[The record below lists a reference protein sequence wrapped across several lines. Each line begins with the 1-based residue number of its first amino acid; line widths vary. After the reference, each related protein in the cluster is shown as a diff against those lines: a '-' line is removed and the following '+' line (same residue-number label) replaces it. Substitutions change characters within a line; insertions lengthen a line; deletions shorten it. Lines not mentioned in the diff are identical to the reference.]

1 MLSIENTALL
11 VIDMQVKLTG
21 VMAEKESFVRNLQKL
36 IAGINVLN
44 VPVIFT
50 EQYPQGL
57 GPTIPEIAGLLTE
70 DKPITKMSFS
80 CCANGDFLQ
89 KMKSLKRQQILV
101 AGIEAHVCVYQTVND
116 LLVMG
121 YEVQVVSDCVSSR
134 TLGNK
139 SIALNKMSSLGTQI
153 TGMEIVL
160 FELLKTAD
168 SKHFKEISLIVK

>member
-1 MLSIENTALL
+1 
-11 VIDMQVKLTG
+11 
-21 VMAEKESFVRNLQKL
+21 
-36 IAGINVLN
+36 
-44 VPVIFT
+44 
-50 EQYPQGL
+50 
-57 GPTIPEIAGLLTE
+57 
-70 DKPITKMSFS
+70 MSFS